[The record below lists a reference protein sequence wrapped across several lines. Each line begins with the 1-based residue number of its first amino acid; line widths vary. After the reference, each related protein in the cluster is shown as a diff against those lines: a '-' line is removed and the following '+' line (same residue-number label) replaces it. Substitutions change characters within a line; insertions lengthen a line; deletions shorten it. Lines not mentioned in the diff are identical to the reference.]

1 MYGSFIKKNTGGY
14 TKAQSSSLRRS
25 AEIKKS
31 RKEEERAFER
41 AQERERG
48 RRALTERKMMEAG
61 STERE
66 RMSNIGQMARQRL
79 AGEQQRG
86 AATTAAT
93 TAATA
98 ATTSAIRGADVESM
112 KYGRQLTRDE
122 LEHKRSM
129 ELAKVERKGGL
140 DALFDSPGEG
150 ARASLGKEEEVPKS
164 VLTDFLDMGDS
175 QKRKYMD
182 RLRKED
188 PDTYLSLAKQ
198 FKMWSEPEPEKEV
211 YTGGRPIRQSDSGTY
226 TNF

>member
-86 AATTAAT
+86 AATTA
-93 TAATA
+93 
-98 ATTSAIRGADVESM
+98 AIRGADVESM